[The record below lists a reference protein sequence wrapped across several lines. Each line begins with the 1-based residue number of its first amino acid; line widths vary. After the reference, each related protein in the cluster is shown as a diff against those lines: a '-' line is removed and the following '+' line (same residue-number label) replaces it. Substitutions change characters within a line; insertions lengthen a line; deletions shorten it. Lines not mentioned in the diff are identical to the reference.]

1 MSRGSLPKVSVI
13 VPVYNVAAFIRQ
25 GARALFEQTLQDIQY
40 IFINDCTPDNSIEV
54 LNEVIEEYP
63 HRKDQIKIIQHSVNK
78 GVSGSRNSG
87 LAASTG
93 EFIIHCDGDDWIEP
107 HMYEDLYRE
116 AVRGGFDITWCD
128 YFIER
133 RGNSILKVQDCEENA
148 QSCIKAMLCNRNLS
162 TYLWDKLIRRELY
175 EAHHVVFPEGINIR
189 EDFLVLI
196 QLFHFSSTVGRIGG
210 AYYHYRHRADSI
222 SRNEAEFDNKLF
234 YVDHRLK
241 ATGMIEDFLVR
252 QEAGALYRKEI
263 MCSKLILKRLILS
276 NSKDIKRWI
285 NLYPETN
292 DYIFKAPLPKI
303 FKLMMWAAS
312 TGNVGLVTMVKA
324 LINYK
329 SRLSQKIRG

>member
-63 HRKDQIKIIQHSVNK
+63 HRKNQIKIIKHSVNK

-116 AVRGGFDITWCD
+116 AVRGGFDITWCY

-133 RGNSILKVQDCEENA
+133 RGNSILKVQYCEENT
-148 QSCIKAMLCNRNLS
+148 QSDIKYMLCNRHLS
-162 TYLWDKLIRRELY
+162 NYLCDKLMRREQY
-175 EAHHVVFPEGINIR
+175 EAHHVIFPGGINIS
-189 EDFLVLI
+189 EDFLVII
-196 QLFHFSSTVGRIGG
+196 QLLTYSSTVEGFGW
-210 AYYHYRHRADSI
+210 AYYHYRHHAEYI
-222 SRNEAEFDNKLF
+222 SRNEAE
-234 YVDHRLK
+234 
-241 ATGMIEDFLVR
+241 
-252 QEAGALYRKEI
+252 
-263 MCSKLILKRLILS
+263 
-276 NSKDIKRWI
+276 
-285 NLYPETN
+285 
-292 DYIFKAPLPKI
+292 
-303 FKLMMWAAS
+303 
-312 TGNVGLVTMVKA
+312 
-324 LINYK
+324 
-329 SRLSQKIRG
+329 